1 MGSSAGK
8 EGGQRDPGVKKD
20 GKDVLRA
27 GGGGVAAARL
37 RRCLLSR
44 CRRKRAGGGGGRRDP
59 THRQAKGR
67 PFSPPTK
74 LLAVFGEGGSREG
87 ERWLS

>member
-20 GKDVLRA
+20 GRDVLRA

-37 RRCLLSR
+37 RRCLLCVAYSL
-44 CRRKRAGGGGGRRDP
+44 AVGGRGQEVGEEEGIP
-59 THRQAKGR
+59 LTGKPKGGLF
-67 PFSPPTK
+67 P
-74 LLAVFGEGGSREG
+74 LLPSC
-87 ERWLS
+87 